1 MPALRERRKV
11 TTESTREIDMNRLKI
26 SLISLLGAVAFTA
39 MAQAAEPQTIPATDT
54 TAATQADAKKPPVS
68 DAYCLRHTGTRITS
82 RAVDKAGANA
92 ATARKSRT
100 CSNGAIGRAYT
111 RDDLDRTGD
120 INLADALRKLDPAI
134 H

>member
-1 MPALRERRKV
+1 
-11 TTESTREIDMNRLKI
+11 MNRLKI

-39 MAQAAEPQTIPATDT
+39 TAQAAEPQATPAADT
-54 TAATQADAKKPPVS
+54 TAAAQADAKKPPVS

-82 RAVDKAGANA
+82 RAATKAGANA
-92 ATARKSRT
+92 ATAPKSRT

-120 INLADALRKLDPAI
+120 VNLADALRKLDPAI